1 MVVTVRTSET
11 VMEALVMIS
20 GSAAETMIRLM
31 IASTHLLEIISLQHL
46 QRHTIVHQKLLHLS
60 GFSSTVL

>member
-31 IASTHLLEIISLQHL
+31 IASI
-46 QRHTIVHQKLLHLS
+46 HQ
-60 GFSSTVL
+60 T